1 MLLYIYNYDV
11 IIKRLNLQ
19 TLNNKRVTLDIESV
33 NKLVKKR
40 YTSQSIHDI
49 GRISFFVVITQ

>member
-33 NKLVKKR
+33 NKLVKN
-40 YTSQSIHDI
+40 
-49 GRISFFVVITQ
+49 VIQVSLFMI

>member
-40 YTSQSIHDI
+40 YTS
-49 GRISFFVVITQ
+49 

>member
-11 IIKRLNLQ
+11 IIKRLNFQ

-33 NKLVKKR
+33 NKLVKN
-40 YTSQSIHDI
+40 
-49 GRISFFVVITQ
+49 VIQVSLFMI